1 MTVSLKELV
10 WERLKKQGKLRK
22 ITLEDLALHSTPE
35 KAWISVQGAVYDITE
50 HVKRHA
56 GWKCGCAVSELMA
69 ILRCLGT
76 ECTEEFLE
84 IHSQHAIQRMQPYM
98 IGELVPKEEAEK
110 DAENKILN
118 MFPSLS
124 PEATPV
130 SEKEHHDLNLCKR

>member
-1 MTVSLKELV
+1 MPPWEL
-10 WERLKKQGKLRK
+10 QNTK
-22 ITLEDLALHSTPE
+22 IINSSNQSHNA
-35 KAWISVQGAVYDITE
+35 
-50 HVKRHA
+50 
-56 GWKCGCAVSELMA
+56 
-69 ILRCLGT
+69 GT